1 MTAMLLLIVVPILAA
16 LVTPLA
22 RKNLKALAALPIT
35 VAGLSTLGFLLALG
49 ASPLALSSP
58 FAGPFTLA
66 FKLDAWRLLLLG
78 FVCAFQLMTGMYA
91 LRSVA
96 GAARPALLVGS
107 LLLAFGSACGVIL
120 TANVYV
126 LLIFWEMFLLALYG
140 SIASGGEQA
149 ERVALK
155 ALIIGGA
162 SDFLMVMG
170 LMMYLLLGGSPLLGH
185 PVRIAATPEA
195 GLVAFVLIFL
205 GAGAKAGMFPFH
217 TWIPEAAEAMPATGF
232 AALPASLE
240 KILGISFLITVTNQM
255 FILDRRARVIMVIF
269 GLITV
274 FAVLLPALVERN
286 LKKTLALTAISPVGF
301 MVAGAATS
309 HVAGIAGALMYMLT
323 HATYKSGMFFAAGAL
338 EAKAGSAR
346 LDDMRGL
353 GRAVPAIGWGFGLA
367 YLAAISMVP
376 TGGFMAKELI
386 FEGMLHRAPSVLALL
401 VVGAILNVAVMTKL
415 LAVLWERRDVTR
427 PTLAGC
433 EYVPALLLGVAA
445 FCTGLVFAAAVPAF
459 ELRVGPAGHGGLT
472 AMFSHVGPL
481 TFVSLLVWILGIAL
495 YLVARERASSP
506 AEAFGGLRTSPATA
520 GALRL
525 AEEKKLDWYEV
536 GVKVVEWLTRVVFR
550 YFERLIDVVTD
561 AIIAGGKAVSGPAL
575 SAVHNGV
582 YGNYLGWVVV
592 GLIAVLALVLM

>member
-1 MTAMLLLIVVPILAA
+1 MTAMFLLIVVPILAA
-16 LVTPLA
+16 LVTPMA
-22 RKNLKALAALPIT
+22 RRNLRALAALPLT
-35 VAGLSTLGFLLALG
+35 VAGLSTLGLLLALG
-49 ASPLALSSP
+49 ASPLELNAP

-66 FKLDAWRLLLLG
+66 FRLDAWRLLLLG
-78 FVCAFQLMTGMYA
+78 FVCFFQLMTGMYA

-107 LLLAFGSACGVIL
+107 LLLAFGSACGVVL
-120 TANVYV
+120 TANVLV
-126 LLIFWEMFLLALYG
+126 LLVFWEMFLLALYG

-162 SDFLMVMG
+162 SDFLLVMG
-170 LMMYLLLGGSPLLGH
+170 LMVYLLLGGSPLLGQ

-195 GLVAFVLIFL
+195 GLVAFVLVFL

-240 KILGISFLITVTNQM
+240 KILGISFLITVTDEM
-255 FILDRRARVIMVIF
+255 FILDRRARMIMVIF
-269 GLITV
+269 ALITV

-286 LKKTLALTAISPVGF
+286 FKKTLALTAISPVGF

-309 HVAGIAGALMYMLT
+309 HVAGVAGALMYMLT

-338 EAKAGSAR
+338 EAKAGGAR
-346 LDDMRGL
+346 LEDMRGL
-353 GRAVPAIGWGFGLA
+353 GRALPAVGWGFGLA

-401 VVGAILNVAVMTKL
+401 VVGAILNVAIMTKL
-415 LAVLWERRDVTR
+415 LAVLWERREVAR
-427 PTLAGC
+427 PALAGC
-433 EYVPALLLGVAA
+433 EYVPALLLGLAA
-445 FCTGLVFAAAVPAF
+445 FFTGLAFDAAAPVFA
-459 ELRVGPAGHGGLT
+459 LKTGPGEHHGLGEMLAHPGALT
-472 AMFSHVGPL
+472 V
-481 TFVSLLVWILGIAL
+481 VSLLVWILGIAL
-495 YLVARERASSP
+495 YLAARERASSP
-506 AEAFGGLRTSPATA
+506 AEAFGGLRASPVTA

-525 AEEKKLDWYEV
+525 AEEKRLDWYEV

-550 YFERLIDVVTD
+550 HFERLIDLVTD
-561 AIIAGGKAVSGPAL
+561 AVIAGGKAVAGPAL

-582 YGNYLGWVVV
+582 YGNYLGWVVA
-592 GLIAVLALVLM
+592 GLVAVLALVLM